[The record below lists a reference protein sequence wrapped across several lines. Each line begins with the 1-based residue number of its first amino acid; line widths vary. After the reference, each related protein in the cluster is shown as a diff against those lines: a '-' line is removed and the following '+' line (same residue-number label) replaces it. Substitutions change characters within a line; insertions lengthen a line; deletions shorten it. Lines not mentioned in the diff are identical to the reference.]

1 MIWTKINILRMWT
14 YESTLISSRRICSPA
29 APRFWQWYF
38 SSLCAWNQRNNPAN
52 PYDRLSRTIRWYRLL
67 NGYDKLRNAPKR
79 LFRPKTQI
87 SGNEIFRQAL
97 QESPVHHLRDAAS
110 FRRAEIFAVFSLA
123 QKLDREYNVPKIF
136 IFFLGWT
143 AAFAAGRPYFV
154 LFYRTGESLVG
165 SLRARQ
171 IAKPTVTKQVIG
183 RRMKCQTFVTSLNPT
198 PAQSAGNQTG
208 VPYSMSRET

>member
-110 FRRAEIFAVFSLA
+110 FRRAEIFVPGKCGLI
-123 QKLDREYNVPKIF
+123 KNVHHLMYWSVYKK
-136 IFFLGWT
+136 
-143 AAFAAGRPYFV
+143 RKNV
-154 LFYRTGESLVG
+154 LHINS
-165 SLRARQ
+165 S
-171 IAKPTVTKQVIG
+171 
-183 RRMKCQTFVTSLNPT
+183 S
-198 PAQSAGNQTG
+198 S
-208 VPYSMSRET
+208 